1 MSTWLCTMF
10 ARCLRLT
17 AERPPGVTRLAV
29 TDLET
34 RDKLLHV
41 RIRRHHARFSDGSWM
56 RRRQTFLLID
66 RCERRHASSPLPR
79 AITKQVG
86 SDLAMC
92 IRDPDT
98 VLTATCRSE
107 PVRTNSN
114 VGSPYG
120 VDDVQQIPG
129 DLLADSAT
137 SRTVAQ

>member
-1 MSTWLCTMF
+1 MF
-10 ARCLRLT
+10 VTNILT
-17 AERPPGVTRLAV
+17 YQMKGAMRKNGVAA
-29 TDLET
+29 
-34 RDKLLHV
+34 K
-41 RIRRHHARFSDGSWM
+41 
-56 RRRQTFLLID
+56 
-66 RCERRHASSPLPR
+66 
-79 AITKQVG
+79 KVG
-86 SDLAMC
+86 SDLELC

-98 VLTATCRSE
+98 VLTATCCSE